1 MFSSLMLMV
10 LDQLMVFLVLVELL
24 ETGLVIGLKVSLII
38 LVRVR
43 FFKLKFGVSLLAQ
56 NWRLIFISK
65 SLRLIES
72 DSTSCCCQPY
82 KFH

>member
-24 ETGLVIGLKVSLII
+24 ETGLVIGLKGFTHHIGEGEVLQTEVWGIFI
-38 LVRVR
+38 GLKLAADLH
-43 FFKLKFGVSLLAQ
+43 FKKLKV
-56 NWRLIFISK
+56 
-65 SLRLIES
+65 ES

>member
-43 FFKLKFGVSLLAQ
+43 FFKLKFGISLLA
-56 NWRLIFISK
+56 
-65 SLRLIES
+65 
-72 DSTSCCCQPY
+72 
-82 KFH
+82 